1 MQKCFALLGASL
13 LLAGCSHPNPI
24 VGIWSGTWTNAKV
37 PHQVPGASYKITAT
51 YNADGTGS
59 DLMEWPLG
67 TIGGNLT
74 YDIAGDTITQT
85 AVEVIANGKR
95 VPLDPKKPLPSEVY
109 HFNIAGDTL
118 TMERPA
124 NGTKIVMKRAE

>member
-1 MQKCFALLGASL
+1 MQKLFVILSASL
-13 LLAGCSHPNPI
+13 LLAGCSHQNPI
-24 VGIWSGTWTNAKV
+24 VGIWSGTWTNTKI
-37 PHQVPGASYKITAT
+37 PHQAPGVFYKITAT
-51 YNADGTGS
+51 YHADGTGS

-74 YDIAGDTITQT
+74 YDISGDTITQT

-95 VPLDPKKPLPSEVY
+95 VKLDPKKPLPSEAY
-109 HFNIAGDTL
+109 HFQIEGDTL
-118 TMERPA
+118 TMERPD